1 MITPHSALI
10 LVSRTT
16 LRPKEPGLL
25 GEKAGFRPEA
35 GKAQGKSGVV
45 FFLRQKVRRCA
56 NNDRLFKGLGAVGG
70 AANGRTWDKW
80 SIQIS
85 NSSDGL

>member
-1 MITPHSALI
+1 MEKR
-10 LVSRTT
+10 LVSG
-16 LRPKEPGLL
+16 LKLGKPKANLEW
-25 GEKAGFRPEA
+25 F
-35 GKAQGKSGVV
+35 

-56 NNDRLFKGLGAVGG
+56 NNDRLFKELGAVGG